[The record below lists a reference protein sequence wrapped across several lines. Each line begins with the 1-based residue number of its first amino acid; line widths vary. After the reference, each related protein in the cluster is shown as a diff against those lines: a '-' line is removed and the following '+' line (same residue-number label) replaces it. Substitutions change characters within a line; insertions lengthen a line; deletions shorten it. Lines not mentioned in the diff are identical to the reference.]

1 MKISLELEQGWST
14 AKEVL
19 DYFQLLSRTMERI
32 VEMEA
37 DAPMN
42 WFLDIRGK
50 SPETYKIRL
59 THL

>member
-14 AKEVL
+14 AKEAL
-19 DYFQLLSRTMERI
+19 DYLRLLSRTFERI

-37 DAPMN
+37 DAPTD
-42 WFLDIRGK
+42 WFFLITPVGEQHTI
-50 SPETYKIRL
+50 SL